1 MLIRRHC
8 HIIFADLTVRF
19 FTILIQFQHWSI
31 KDQALLLFERVTG
44 SEFGESSFDKQVDRL
59 QIYKVVIELFIVGKY
74 VVRNCLDEGETDVV
88 AEADVSVLGP
98 QNDGLIYMI
107 NYDLETHL
115 DHCKLT
121 QLTV

>member
-1 MLIRRHC
+1 M
-8 HIIFADLTVRF
+8 
-19 FTILIQFQHWSI
+19 
-31 KDQALLLFERVTG
+31 FERVTG
-44 SEFGESSFDKQVDRL
+44 SEFGESSFDKQVDGL

-88 AEADVSVLGP
+88 AEPDISVLGP
-98 QNDGLIYMI
+98 QNDSLIYMI